1 MPDRIRS
8 ALTLAVGLAMAW
20 TVLGTVPVEAAN
32 PLKVVIIVGPTGA
45 LTDSYRQTG
54 NAIAGVATAAGA
66 EVVKVYSPRATWP
79 RVRNAVAGA
88 NVVVYL
94 GHGNGSPSPYSSSEW
109 PDRNNG
115 WGLNR
120 TTKGGDSDDWSTKM
134 VYCGEEALLGTLTSS
149 DGAAQW
155 NHCGG
160 RTNTDGIAPAADW
173 VMIYNKA
180 CYAPGAGEGWDV
192 KATESVAF
200 QRVRNYSYPA
210 LKAGA
215 GAYFAT
221 DMYQGGQQL
230 VDLVLRHRDWTFGA
244 ITEAANGYS
253 STAQRRDAHPDLV
266 GREVWIQRTTI
277 SMGTDYWLAYAGRPS
292 LTPSGAD
299 GVYVSPPGPTVVSVN
314 PPSDA
319 LNVPDPTTV
328 RATFDQP
335 VTGLNATSFTVT
347 DLHGLSVPGSVSFS
361 AGSLT
366 AAFTATVAMEPGT
379 TYTARLSTDV
389 RGAVGKRLAA
399 YAWRFTMAGA
409 LKASVTAYQP
419 STPLSLGAGTN
430 TGYKFT
436 LDGKPTLAKHAT
448 LATASMASTSLRR
461 TIAGQAGAWFYVTS
475 GRWKGY
481 WLRESDAVSLPGGS
495 VAAVSSDQVFNPPA
509 RVGAKKGTHTAYT
522 FDASGA
528 MTGTRTSTGLYR
540 EGNAAELRALPGQ
553 TGQWFRMTSGPWKG
567 YWLRASTVVTLVSGG

>member
-1 MPDRIRS
+1 MAWS
-8 ALTLAVGLAMAW
+8 ALAAA
-20 TVLGTVPVEAAN
+20 PVAAAN

-66 EVVKVYSPRATWP
+66 DVVKVYSPRATWS
-79 RVRNAVAGA
+79 RVRTAVAGA

-109 PDRNNG
+109 PDRHNG

-120 TTKGGDSDDWSTKM
+120 TTKGGDSDDWSTRM
-134 VYCGEEALLGTLTSS
+134 VYCGEKALLGTLSAS

-155 NHCGG
+155 SHCGG
-160 RTNTDGIAPAADW
+160 KTNTDGIAPAANW

-210 LKAGA
+210 LKVGA

-266 GREVWIQRTTI
+266 GREVWTQRTGN

-292 LTPSGAD
+292 LTPSGAV
-299 GVYVSPPGPTVVSVN
+299 GVYVSPPGPSVVSVN
-314 PPSDA
+314 PLDGTVE
-319 LNVPDPTTV
+319 VPDATPVT
-328 RATFDQP
+328 ATFDQQ
-335 VTGLNATSFTVT
+335 VTGLNATSFSVT
-347 DLHGLSVPGSVSFS
+347 DLHGLSVPGTVSFS
-361 AGSLT
+361 AGTLT
-366 AAFTATVAMEPGT
+366 ATFTPTVALEPGT

-389 RGAVGKRLAA
+389 RGAVGKRLSAHS
-399 YAWRFTMAGA
+399 WHFTMAGA
-409 LKASVTAYQP
+409 LKPTVTAFVP

-436 LDGKPTLAKHAT
+436 LDGKPTLARHGT
-448 LATASMASTSLRR
+448 LAAATTVATSLRR
-461 TIAGQAGAWFYVTS
+461 TIAGQSGAWFRVTS
-475 GRWKGY
+475 GTWKGY
-481 WLRESDAVSLPGGS
+481 WLRESDAVMLPGGS
-495 VAAVSSDQVFNPPA
+495 VAAMESDQVFSPPA

-528 MTGTRTSTGLYR
+528 MTGARTSTGLYR

-567 YWLRASTVVTLVSGG
+567 YWLRASTVVTLVAGG